1 MKIAVVGCG
10 FVGGTVADF
19 LEEHTA
25 KDGVEV
31 IRCDP
36 FKYDD
41 GLDHTMLRNLD
52 GAIFCINA
60 PTGKDNQVD
69 IHPSI
74 NAVRDVMNNN
84 PGVKI
89 MVKSTVPMFTK
100 LTEGPDQPG
109 NWPEEV
115 IFNPEFLRESTA
127 KEDFANQKHFIIGVA
142 KHLITNDLPAED
154 NPHAKFWTNIFAPS
168 LPDTEFIYTDR
179 ETAAMVK
186 YTHNAWLATKVAWF
200 HELSTQMP
208 GLSDYNEVV
217 SILSKFENIG
227 PSHMSIPNAEGG
239 LGFGGG
245 CFPKDISALSH
256 IISHDLINQ
265 TIDTNYNLKKNRKG
279 GTEGVTQRVSYDHYK
294 KQVPNEPFILFIGTS
309 HTYGE
314 CEGIKVPSY
323 AELLQDILDIKV
335 VWIGFSGANNMELL
349 QVTNELNDI
358 GMFNENCKLVILE
371 PRITENSHTVS
382 LDEVIGY
389 EGLLNWLEVIENP
402 KPWNK
407 KHIKDW
413 NDEDWQVENDE
424 LVYEE
429 LWRGKPHLNRTTM
442 NSEVQNGE
450 ELVFGRTLVE
460 LVSKNMNFNRA
471 MDRKIL
477 KDDIINHLN
486 NGDPRLNN
494 SMFLK
499 SVTSELEKN
508 IDAVQQSSQYNLAY
522 KNSSVLEMHKDL
534 TCIEA
539 IRNTVKNSGVPF
551 RWMLIDNRL
560 EELHYLQYVTNG
572 ITDIFKDM
580 LFSTPLQALVTGN
593 RLSKHRDI
601 AKDIICNCGH
611 FNEKGNW
618 KLAEEFVGPAVVNV
632 LNKIEEIE

>member
-36 FKYDD
+36 AKYPD
-41 GLDHTMLRNLD
+41 GPSSDMLRELT

-60 PTGKDNQVD
+60 PTSLDDEVD
-69 IHPSI
+69 IHPLR
-74 NAVRDVMNNN
+74 NAVNGVMNNN
-84 PGVKI
+84 PNVEI
-89 MVKSTVPMFTK
+89 MVKSTIPMFTK
-100 LTEGPDQPG
+100 LTQGPAD
-109 NWPEEV
+109 PESWKEEI

-142 KHLITNDLPAED
+142 KHLITNDLPAKD

-168 LPDTEFIYTDR
+168 LPNTEFIYTDR

-208 GLSDYNEVV
+208 GLSNYNEMV

-245 CFPKDISALSH
+245 CFPKDLRAISHL
-256 IISHDLINQ
+256 IRHDLINQ
-265 TIDTNYNLKKNRKG
+265 TLETNNNLKKNLKG
-279 GTEGVTQRVSYDHYK
+279 EPKEIIQRVSYDEYK
-294 KQVPNEPFILFIGTS
+294 KQVPDEPFIIFIGTS

-314 CEGIKVPSY
+314 CVGVKVSSY

-335 VWIGFSGANNMELL
+335 VCIGYSGANNMELL
-349 QVTNELNDI
+349 QITNELNDI
-358 GMFNENCKLVILE
+358 GMFNKNCKLVVLE

-382 LDEVIGY
+382 LDEIIGY
-389 EGLLNWLEVIENP
+389 EKLLEWLEVIENP
-402 KPWNK
+402 IPWNK
-407 KHIKDW
+407 R
-413 NDEDWQVENDE
+413 NARGEDSHGQY
-424 LVYEE
+424 VYEE
-429 LWRGKPHLNRTTM
+429 LWRGRPHLNRTSL
-442 NSEVQNGE
+442 NSNVPIGE

-460 LVSKNMNFNRA
+460 VISKNMNFNRA
-471 MDRKIL
+471 MDKKTL
-477 KDDIINHLN
+477 KRDIIMHLANGDDILE
-486 NGDPRLNN
+486 N
-494 SMFLK
+494 SKFIR
-499 SVTSELEKN
+499 STTSDLDKN
-508 IDAVQQSSQYNLAY
+508 IDGVQQSAQYNLAY
-522 KNSSVLEMHKDL
+522 KNSSVLEMHNDL

-539 IRNTVKNSGVPF
+539 IRNTVKNSGVRF
-551 RWMLIDNRL
+551 RWMLIDNRT

-580 LFSTPLQALVTGN
+580 LFSTPLQALMAGK
-593 RLSKHRDI
+593 RLARHNEIPEHLVCD
-601 AKDIICNCGH
+601 CGH
-611 FNEKGNW
+611 FNEEGNW
-618 KLAEEFVGPAVVNV
+618 KLAEELVGPAVKNI